1 MVNAAP
7 RQAPRSIG
15 GTMNGTALNPTLR
28 HHPQAGAMPSRR
40 IDALV
45 GWFGAVLAIVCAL
58 AVAAG
63 AWWLKPHDEAV
74 TSATAVRVADTD
86 LVVPTAWLRS
96 AQVADSVERLDL
108 IIPSSAL
115 AEAAAQED
123 GPVFVTL
130 SRPNG
135 SMDPADRTALL
146 YARFLSAETTPGI
159 AGLIRREFPSGTP
172 YAGEDL
178 LLSPPDE
185 RAFAARCFKAAVAAK
200 MKAARI
206 AAFRVNGLDVQIRF
220 APGVLPHW
228 EALTQGL
235 QRLVEHGA

>member
-1 MVNAAP
+1 MVNAAH

-28 HHPQAGAMPSRR
+28 YHPRAGAMPSRR

-58 AVAAG
+58 AVAAE

-115 AEAAAQED
+115 AEASAQED

-146 YARFLSAETTPGI
+146 YARFLSAEATPSV
-159 AGLIRREFPSGTP
+159 ADGLIRREFRSGTP
-172 YAGEDL
+172 YVGEDL
-178 LLSPPDE
+178 LLSAPDG
-185 RAFAARCFKAAVAAK
+185 RAFSARCFKAAIAAK
-200 MKAARI
+200 MKAACV
-206 AAFRVNGLDVQIRF
+206 AAFRANGLDVQIRF
-220 APGVLPHW
+220 APGVLPYW
-228 EALTQGL
+228 
-235 QRLVEHGA
+235 R